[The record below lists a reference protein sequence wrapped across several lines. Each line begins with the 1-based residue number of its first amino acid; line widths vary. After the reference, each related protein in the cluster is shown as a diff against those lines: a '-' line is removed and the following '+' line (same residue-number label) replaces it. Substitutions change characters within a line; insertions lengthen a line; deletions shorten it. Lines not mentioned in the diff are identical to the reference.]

1 MMRGQEQLDGPM
13 DTVTPDKPEPVPMP
27 GAAPDGPGP
36 AERRAPPDPVL
47 EFRGRIV
54 DRLTYQVGKD
64 PQAAGERDWFV
75 AIALATRDSVVDGW
89 IECNREAVRTGV
101 KRVYYL
107 SLEFLVGR
115 LLFDALGNLG
125 ILELAREALAGLGV
139 DLDRVRLQEPD
150 AGLGNGGLG
159 RLAACFM
166 ESMATLRIAAY
177 GYGIRYEH
185 GLFRQTIEGGVQH
198 ELPDDW
204 LAFGNP
210 WEFER
215 AEASYGVGFGGHVSA
230 TRGEPGAD
238 GAEAV
243 RYAWHPAETIS
254 AVAYDTP
261 VVGGGGGVATL
272 RLWSARAK
280 AKLRLEDFNRGDHV
294 GALADRT
301 RMEAISR
308 VLYPGDESA
317 AGQELRLRQEFFF
330 ASASLQDLIARHL
343 QQFGDIRLLPDKVA
357 IQLNDTHPAIA
368 VAEMMRLLLDRH
380 GLGWDEAWRITVAC
394 FSYTNHTLLPEALE
408 MWPVPLMERLL
419 PRHMQIIYLVNARHL
434 DGLREAGRGQEGFVA
449 AMSLIDEQNG
459 RRVRMGHLAFLG
471 SHKINGVSA
480 LHTDLMRRTVFG
492 DLHSILPDRITNKTN
507 GITFRRWLHYAN
519 PGLTG
524 LLVEVLGPRV
534 LGDPE
539 ALLGLEAF
547 ADDAAFQERYA
558 AQRRERKA
566 AMMRTVVEQ
575 MNLSLDPDAIFD
587 VQIKRLHE
595 YKRQLLNILHTVAL
609 YDAIRSRST
618 LDWVPRVKVFAGKA
632 APGYHQAKLIIRL
645 AHDVAEV
652 INNDPTVR
660 DLLKVVFLPN
670 YSVSLAETVIPAADL
685 SEQISTAG
693 MEASGTG
700 NMKLAL
706 NGALTIGTLDGANV
720 EIRERVGAENIFIFG
735 MTAAEVQARQAR
747 GYDAHAVVAASPA
760 LAEVLEALRN
770 GAFSPHE
777 PHRYRALVDELLAHD
792 RFFVTADFD
801 AYYEAHRQVAHR
813 WRDQRAWWRSA
824 ILNTARIGWFSSD
837 RTIREYASE
846 IWNVPV
852 G

>member
-1 MMRGQEQLDGPM
+1 M
-13 DTVTPDKPEPVPMP
+13 DIVTPDTPE
-27 GAAPDGPGP
+27 
-36 AERRAPPDPVL
+36 RAPLPDTPGQPDRLAAPDPVL
-47 EFRGRIV
+47 EFRSRIL

-64 PQAAGERDWFV
+64 PQTAGERDWFV
-75 AIALATRDSVVDGW
+75 AIALATRDGVVDGW
-89 IECNREAVRTGV
+89 IACNREAARTGA

-107 SLEFLVGR
+107 SLEFLIGR

-125 ILELAREALAGLGV
+125 ILALAREALAGLGV
-139 DLDRVRLQEPD
+139 DLDRIRLQEPD

-215 AEASYGVGFGGHVSA
+215 AEASYDVGFGGHVSA
-230 TRGEPGAD
+230 TRGGGEAAPGSAAGPD
-238 GAEAV
+238 GAEPV
-243 RYAWHPAETIS
+243 RYAWRPAETIS

-330 ASASLQDLIARHL
+330 ASASLQDLIARHMG
-343 QQFGDIRLLPDKVA
+343 QFGDIRLLPDKVA

-380 GLGWDEAWRITVAC
+380 ALGWDEAWRVTVAC

-434 DGLREAGRGQEGFVA
+434 DSLREAGRGQEGFVA

-471 SHKINGVSA
+471 SHKVNGVSA

-492 DLHSILPDRITNKTN
+492 DLHSILPERITNKTN

-519 PGLTG
+519 PGLTS
-524 LLVEVLGPRV
+524 LLVETLGPRV
-534 LGDPE
+534 LADPQ
-539 ALLGLEAF
+539 ALLGLEAH
-547 ADDAAFQERYA
+547 ADDPAFQERFA
-558 AQRRERKA
+558 LQRRERKA
-566 AMMRTVVEQ
+566 AMTRLVAEQ
-575 MNLSLDPDAIFD
+575 MNLAVDPEAIFD

-618 LDWVPRVKVFAGKA
+618 HDWVPRVKILAGKA

-645 AHDVAEV
+645 AHDVAQV
-652 INNDPTVR
+652 VNTDPTVR

-670 YSVSLAETVIPAADL
+670 YSVSLAETLIPAADL

-700 NMKLAL
+700 NMKMAL

-720 EIRERVGAENIFIFG
+720 EIREHVGAENIFIFG
-735 MTAAEVQARQAR
+735 MTAAEVQARQQGGHDAR
-747 GYDAHAVVAASPA
+747 AAVAASPA
-760 LAEVLEALRN
+760 LAEVLEAVRN
-770 GAFSPHE
+770 GAFSPGE
-777 PHRYRALVDELLAHD
+777 PDRYRALVDDLVAHD

-801 AYYEAHRQVAHR
+801 AYYDAHGQVAER
-813 WRDQRAWWRSA
+813 WRDRKAWWRSS

-846 IWNVPV
+846 VWNVPV

>member
-1 MMRGQEQLDGPM
+1 M
-13 DTVTPDKPEPVPMP
+13 DTVTPDTPELPP
-27 GAAPDGPGP
+27 GAGPDKAGQPD
-36 AERRAPPDPVL
+36 RRTPPDPVL
-47 EFRGRIV
+47 EFRARIL
-54 DRLTYQVGKD
+54 DRLTYQVAKD
-64 PQAAGERDWFV
+64 PQTASERDWFV
-75 AIALATRDSVVDGW
+75 AIALATRDSVIDGW
-89 IECNREAVRTGV
+89 ITCNREAARTGV

-107 SLEFLVGR
+107 SLEFLIGR

-125 ILELAREALAGLGV
+125 ILGLAREALAGLGV

-230 TRGEPGAD
+230 TRAEPGAEA
-238 GAEAV
+238 AEAA

-280 AKLRLEDFNRGDHV
+280 AKLRLDDFNRGDHV

-330 ASASLQDLIARHL
+330 ASASLQDLIARHMG
-343 QQFGDIRLLPDKVA
+343 QFGNIRTLPDKVA

-368 VAEMMRLLLDRH
+368 VAEMMRLLLDRY
-380 GLGWDEAWRITVAC
+380 GLGWDEAWAITVAC

-434 DGLREAGRGQEGFVA
+434 DSLREAGRGQEGFVS

-471 SHKINGVSA
+471 SHKVNGVSA

-519 PGLTG
+519 PGLTS
-524 LLVEVLGPRV
+524 LLVETLGPRV
-534 LGDPE
+534 LSDPQ
-539 ALLGLEAF
+539 ALLGLEAH
-547 ADDAAFQERYA
+547 ADDAAFQERFA
-558 AQRRERKA
+558 AQRHDRKA
-566 AMMRTVVEQ
+566 TMTRLVAEQ
-575 MNLSLDPDAIFD
+575 MNLAIDPEAMFD

-618 LDWVPRVKVFAGKA
+618 LDWVPRVKILAGKA

-645 AHDVAEV
+645 AHDVAQV
-652 INNDPTVR
+652 VNTDPTVR

-670 YSVSLAETVIPAADL
+670 YSVSLAETLIPAADL

-720 EIRERVGAENIFIFG
+720 EIREHVGAENIFIFG
-735 MTAAEVQARQAR
+735 MTAAEVQARQQG
-747 GYDAHAVVAASPA
+747 GYDAHAAVAASPA
-760 LAEVLEALRN
+760 LAEVLEAVRN
-770 GAFSPHE
+770 GAFSPGE
-777 PHRYRALVDELLAHD
+777 PDRYRALVDDLLAHD

-801 AYYEAHRQVAHR
+801 AYYEAHRQVAQR
-813 WRDQRAWWRSA
+813 WRDQGAWWRSS

-846 IWNVPV
+846 VWNVPV